1 MLRNRRR
8 LRRWAI
14 QVLLVWLFGIV
25 TGIAH
30 ACAVRIADDH
40 RGSAHRHH
48 GAMVADHS
56 SHSHGH
62 AVLPGE
68 DTAGKANCLDFCEKA
83 SLSAQPLKFRLDP
96 SAEASAMAHSS
107 SASPDLIDWPART
120 FARSGGVFYQHRGP
134 PLRIA
139 LQRLAL

>member
-1 MLRNRRR
+1 
-8 LRRWAI
+8 
-14 QVLLVWLFGIV
+14 
-25 TGIAH
+25 
-30 ACAVRIADDH
+30 
-40 RGSAHRHH
+40 
-48 GAMVADHS
+48 MVADHS